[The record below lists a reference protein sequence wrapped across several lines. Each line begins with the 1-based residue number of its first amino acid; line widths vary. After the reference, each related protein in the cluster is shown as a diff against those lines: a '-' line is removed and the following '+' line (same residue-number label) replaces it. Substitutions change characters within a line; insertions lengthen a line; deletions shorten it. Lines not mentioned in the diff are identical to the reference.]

1 MDNGR
6 ATTSI
11 GEQLRSARTSRGID
25 LEEVEAETKI
35 RQRFLRAM
43 EEDRWDV
50 LPGPA
55 FERSFLRTYAE
66 LLGLDAEAL
75 VDEHRRGEESQEP
88 APEAVKQITLPGRR
102 APRKLRPGRSAAIA
116 GIVVAVVLATL
127 LVIGLVGEPGEEAG
141 EPGRAAGRATPKD
154 SQREEAPREPPA
166 RATLRL
172 TTTAT
177 VWVCLVDGSGNALVE
192 GVTLPAGEQQGPFRA
207 GLLELSLGNGGV
219 ELEANGEPVP
229 IPTAAEPVGYRVT
242 PERTEE
248 LAPTE
253 RPTCA

>member
-1 MDNGR
+1 MWGT
-6 ATTSI
+6 TTSI
-11 GEQLRSARTSRGID
+11 GEQLRSARRSAGIE
-25 LEEVEAETKI
+25 LEEVEEQTKI

-43 EEDRWDV
+43 EEDRWEL

-55 FERSFLRTYAE
+55 FERSFLRTYAD

-75 VDEHRRGEESQEP
+75 VDEHRRDDESTEP
-88 APEAVKQITLPGRR
+88 APEAVRQITSPGRR
-102 APRKLRPGRSAAIA
+102 APRKLEAGRWAAIA
-116 GIVVAVVLATL
+116 GIFVVAVLAAL
-127 LVIGLVGEPGEEAG
+127 LVVGLVGGPDDEAG
-141 EPGRAAGRATPKD
+141 EPGRAAGGSTPKD
-154 SQREEAPREPPA
+154 SQRPERQPEPPA

-177 VWVCLVDGSGNALVE
+177 VWVCLVDGSGEPLVE
-192 GVTLPAGEQQGPFRA
+192 GVTLQPGEQQGPFRA
-207 GLLELSLGNGGV
+207 GLLELSLGNGSV
-219 ELEANGEPVP
+219 ELEANGEPVS
-229 IPTAAEPVGYRVT
+229 IPSAAEPVGYRVT